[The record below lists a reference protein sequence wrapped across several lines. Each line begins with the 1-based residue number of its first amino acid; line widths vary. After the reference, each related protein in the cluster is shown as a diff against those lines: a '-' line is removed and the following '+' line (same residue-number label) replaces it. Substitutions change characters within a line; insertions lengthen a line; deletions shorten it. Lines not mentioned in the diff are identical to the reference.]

1 MRGGGTPHLPD
12 ARISPS
18 HERRHPGPSQEEPLV
33 RHHRLATVLTAAL
46 VLVAADAEA
55 RPTARARH
63 TIRLSPPA
71 DAAVSRATGVL
82 RLERRRGATFTT
94 ATFRGLSPETGYAL
108 TWGTDGAV
116 ATRFTSDG
124 TGRARLR
131 RVRVPAGIDAKAASV
146 TVLEDDGSEVLGC
159 DPEANHA
166 DGSTHGDHHDIDA
179 SGSHGHMGSSDH
191 GGAGHGSSGQ
201 HGGGG
206 GMHGGGMMK
215 R

>member
-1 MRGGGTPHLPD
+1 MRN
-12 ARISPS
+12 R
-18 HERRHPGPSQEEPLV
+18 
-33 RHHRLATVLTAAL
+33 RLATVLTAAL
-46 VLVAADAEA
+46 VIVAADAEA

-71 DAAVSRATGVL
+71 NSVVSRATGVL

-94 ATFRGLSPETGYAL
+94 AVFRGLSPETGYAL
-108 TWGTDGAV
+108 TWGTDVAV
-116 ATRFTSDG
+116 ATNFTSDR

-131 RVRVPAGIDAKAASV
+131 RVRVPAGIDARAASV

-159 DPEANHA
+159 DPEADHTVGA
-166 DGSTHGDHHDIDA
+166 THGDHHDIDA

-191 GGAGHGSSGQ
+191 DDSGHGSMGQ
-201 HGGGG
+201 HGSGG

>member
-1 MRGGGTPHLPD
+1 MRN
-12 ARISPS
+12 
-18 HERRHPGPSQEEPLV
+18 
-33 RHHRLATVLTAAL
+33 HRLAAVLTAAL
-46 VLVAADAEA
+46 VIVAADAEA

-71 DAAVSRATGVL
+71 DTAESRATGVL

-94 ATFRGLSPETGYAL
+94 AVFRGLSPETGYAL
-108 TWGTDGAV
+108 AWGTDGAV
-116 ATRFTSDG
+116 ATKFTSDR

-159 DPEANHA
+159 DPEADHS

-179 SGSHGHMGSSDH
+179 AGSHGHMGTSDH
-191 GGAGHGSSGQ
+191 GGEGHGSMGGHGSS
-201 HGGGG
+201 G